1 MSVPVAPRPR
11 RQHPA
16 RSSLAPLILLAAA
29 ALGAGVVS
37 ATAPGTARGWVAGT
51 AAAGWLLLTAACAAG
66 AVLLRRSRR
75 GAREAGAEVGAVRA
89 RLATADAEAARL
101 VEVTLPSVVEK
112 ARAGLSPDEA
122 RAAVQTPHDERLRRV
137 LEVFATEV
145 TDSERRAATARAER
159 DALSRRAREAADG
172 LDTLLDITLP
182 PAIARLRKGSSAGT
196 VLGGIERPADPA
208 LAGLMERIIREVAVG
223 ERRAL
228 VAQKAGTKALSQVQA
243 KAVTILADLR
253 DMEDRY
259 GEEVFGDLLQL
270 DHNASQLGLLTDRLA
285 ILLGG
290 RGSRIWNKPIVMES
304 ILRGAAGRIT
314 AYRRVRLHCSS
325 GASIVGFAAEGVI
338 HLLAELIDNAANFSP
353 PIDEVH
359 VYVEER
365 TAGIVVTVE
374 DSGLKM
380 APQVMQ
386 LAEQA
391 VSGRHNDLSK
401 LQSTRLGLAV
411 VGRLAERYRISVSYR
426 PSSRGGTGVVV
437 LIPPQLIAQPGADG
451 APPRRPAR
459 SSAGTAV
466 PVPASAPAAPPSPRS
481 APPEPRPAPAA
492 GPKAGPPQ
500 YRGGPRVATSGGLPV
515 RPPGRTM
522 AAADRDRSEDVA
534 EPRQA
539 RPGRDAGE
547 QFGAFHRS
555 RHPQQ
560 GPSGPS
566 QES

>member
-1 MSVPVAPRPR
+1 MSVPVVPRPR
-11 RQHPA
+11 GQHQA
-16 RSSLAPLILLAAA
+16 RSSLAPLILLVAAA
-29 ALGAGVVS
+29 VGAGVVS
-37 ATAPGTARGWVAGT
+37 ATAPGEARGWVAGT
-51 AAAGWLLLTAACAAG
+51 ATAGWLLLAAACAIAG
-66 AVLLRRSRR
+66 VLVRRSRR
-75 GAREAGAEVGAVRA
+75 GARDAGTEAAALRA
-89 RLATADAEAARL
+89 RLAKADADTARL
-101 VEVTLPSVVEK
+101 VDVALPAAV
-112 ARAGLSPDEA
+112 ARARQGGTPDEV
-122 RAAVQTPHDERLRRV
+122 RAAAPAPGSERLRRV
-137 LEVFATEV
+137 LEVLATELA
-145 TDSERRAATARAER
+145 DSERRAASAAAER
-159 DALSRRAREAADG
+159 DALARRAREAADG
-172 LDTLLDITLP
+172 LDTLLDTTLP

-196 VLGGIERPADPA
+196 VLGGVERPADPT
-208 LAGLMERIIREVAVG
+208 LSSLMERIIREVAIG

-304 ILRGAAGRIT
+304 ILRGAAGRIA

-380 APQVMQ
+380 APQVMR
-386 LAEQA
+386 LAEKA

-401 LQSTRLGLAV
+401 LHSTRLGLAV
-411 VGRLAERYRISVSYR
+411 VGRLAERYRISVNYR

-437 LIPPQLIAQPGADG
+437 LIPPQLIAQPQNDD
-451 APPRRPAR
+451 APPPRVRAAEPEPAQ
-459 SSAGTAV
+459 V
-466 PVPASAPAAPPSPRS
+466 PLPPPAPAPRSEPPATRPAPPS
-481 APPEPRPAPAA
+481 A
-492 GPKAGPPQ
+492 GSPQ
-500 YRGGPRVATSGGLPV
+500 YSGGPRVATTGGLPV

-522 AAADRDRSEDVA
+522 AAADRDRVQDVPP
-534 EPRQA
+534 PRTT
-539 RPGRDAGE
+539 RTGRDAGE

-555 RHPQQ
+555 RRPQQ
-560 GPSGPS
+560 GPSDTS

>member
-1 MSVPVAPRPR
+1 AGGEVAA
-11 RQHPA
+11 A
-16 RSSLAPLILLAAA
+16 RAQLAA
-29 ALGAGVVS
+29 
-37 ATAPGTARGWVAGT
+37 TD
-51 AAAGWLLLTAACAAG
+51 
-66 AVLLRRSRR
+66 
-75 GAREAGAEVGAVRA
+75 
-89 RLATADAEAARL
+89 ADAAHL
-101 VEVTLPSVVEK
+101 VNVAMPAVVKK
-112 ARAGLSPDEA
+112 ARDGTSPDEA
-122 RAAVQTPHDERLRRV
+122 LAAVRQPDDERLRRV
-137 LEVFATEV
+137 LEVFAAEV
-145 TDSERRAATARAER
+145 SDGERRAASAGAER
-159 DALSRRAREAADG
+159 EALARRAREAADG
-172 LDTLLDITLP
+172 LDDLMDRVLP
-182 PAIARLRKGSSAGT
+182 PALARLRKGSSAGT
-196 VLGGIERPADPA
+196 VLGDIEVPADPA
-208 LAGLMERIIREVAVG
+208 LRGLMERIVKEVAIG

-228 VAQKAGTKALSQVQA
+228 VAQTAGTKALSQVQA

-304 ILRGAAGRIT
+304 ILRGATGRIA

-325 GASIVGFAAEGVI
+325 SAAIVGFAAEGVM

-365 TAGIVVTVE
+365 TAGIVVIVE

-386 LAEQA
+386 LAEKA

-411 VGRLAERYRISVSYR
+411 VGMLVERYRISVNYR

-437 LIPPQLIAQPGADG
+437 LIPPQLIAQQQNDEP
-451 APPRRPAR
+451 PPRRPLPE
-459 SSAGTAV
+459 AV
-466 PVPASAPAAPPSPRS
+466 PAPAQPPAAPPTPRD
-481 APPEPRPAPAA
+481 APPA
-492 GPKAGPPQ
+492 GNA
-500 YRGGPRVATSGGLPV
+500 YSGGPRVATPGGLPV

-522 AAADRDRSEDVA
+522 AAADRDRVQDVPP
-534 EPRQA
+534 PRAA
-539 RPGRDAGE
+539 RPGRDAGA

-555 RHPQQ
+555 RRPQQ
-560 GPSGPS
+560 GPSDPS

>member
-1 MSVPVAPRPR
+1 MA
-11 RQHPA
+11 
-16 RSSLAPLILLAAA
+16 
-29 ALGAGVVS
+29 
-37 ATAPGTARGWVAGT
+37 
-51 AAAGWLLLTAACAAG
+51 
-66 AVLLRRSRR
+66 
-75 GAREAGAEVGAVRA
+75 
-89 RLATADAEAARL
+89 
-101 VEVTLPSVVEK
+101 EK
-112 ARAGLSPDEA
+112 ARSGGLSPEELRAPAGSPDDEG
-122 RAAVQTPHDERLRRV
+122 LRRV
-137 LEVFATEV
+137 LELFTTRIA
-145 TDSERRAATARAER
+145 DSERRAGAAATER
-159 DALSRRAREAADG
+159 DALARRAREAADG
-172 LDTLLDITLP
+172 LDTLLETILP
-182 PAIARLRKGSSAGT
+182 PAIARLRTGSSAGT
-196 VLGGIERPADPA
+196 VLNDTQRPDDPA
-208 LAGLMERIIREVAVG
+208 LASLMERIIREVAVG

-304 ILRGAAGRIT
+304 VLRGAAGRIA

-325 GASIVGFAAEGVI
+325 SAAIVGFAAEGVI

-380 APQVMQ
+380 APQVMR
-386 LAEQA
+386 LAEKA

-411 VGRLAERYRISVSYR
+411 VGRLAERYRISVNYR

-437 LIPPQLIAQPGADG
+437 LIPPQLIAQPQSDE
-451 APPRRPAR
+451 APPRIPAR
-459 SSAGTAV
+459 EAE
-466 PVPASAPAAPPSPRS
+466 PAHA
-481 APPEPRPAPAA
+481 PAPAA
-492 GPKAGPPQ
+492 APAPAPAPP
-500 YRGGPRVATSGGLPV
+500 
-515 RPPGRTM
+515 
-522 AAADRDRSEDVA
+522 
-534 EPRQA
+534 
-539 RPGRDAGE
+539 
-547 QFGAFHRS
+547 
-555 RHPQQ
+555 
-560 GPSGPS
+560 
-566 QES
+566 